1 MEKEKF
7 DVSVI
12 LPINSSMNKNF
23 DELFDR
29 AIKSL
34 EIQNLGINELV
45 IVHSGEDN
53 LKSFLNKIKTL
64 MNFLIQIFNCKKGF

>member
-34 EIQNLGINELV
+34 EI
-45 IVHSGEDN
+45 
-53 LKSFLNKIKTL
+53 
-64 MNFLIQIFNCKKGF
+64 